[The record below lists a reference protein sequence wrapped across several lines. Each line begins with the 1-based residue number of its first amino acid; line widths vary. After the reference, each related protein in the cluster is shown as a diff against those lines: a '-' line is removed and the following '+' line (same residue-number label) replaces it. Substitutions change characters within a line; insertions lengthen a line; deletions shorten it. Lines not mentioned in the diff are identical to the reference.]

1 MMKKEWRKWGKR
13 IRFLRSFLLDSRQEI
28 RLTGEVLGNRQKLG
42 DDEYHTCERM
52 NIMFM

>member
-13 IRFLRSFLLDSRQEI
+13 IRLLRSFLLDSRQEI
-28 RLTGEVLGNRQKLG
+28 RLTGEVLGNGQKLG
-42 DDEYHTCERM
+42 DDEYHICERT